1 MLSRSVISTVLATS
15 AFSALISERLGPNI
29 NKSSI
34 CAHIIM
40 SSLRK
45 ID

>member
-1 MLSRSVISTVLATS
+1 MSPRLVILTVLATS
-15 AFSALISERLGPNI
+15 AFSALISERLGLNI
-29 NKSSI
+29 NKSLI
-34 CAHIIM
+34 CAHIII